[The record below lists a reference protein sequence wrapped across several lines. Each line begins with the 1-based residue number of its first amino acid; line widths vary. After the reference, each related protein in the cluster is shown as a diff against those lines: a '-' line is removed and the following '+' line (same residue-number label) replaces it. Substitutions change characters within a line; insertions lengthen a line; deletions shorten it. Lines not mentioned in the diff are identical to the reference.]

1 MGRGSGKS
9 EGYRMS
15 TAGFPC
21 IRTADGTVIVRDP
34 KSGLASSGRSLV
46 EALADL
52 RRLISAKEAA

>member
-1 MGRGSGKS
+1 
-9 EGYRMS
+9 MS